1 MPTFRHGK
9 SARFELDNAAG
20 TLVELSDVIED
31 ISFSQSLE
39 TAETTTMGNSAK
51 TYITGLSD
59 ATISVSGKFD
69 ATIDA
74 QINAVQAGLADG
86 TIASSSWTYRAN
98 SGTVGAGNPEYQGEA
113 LITSY
118 EVSASVGDV
127 VTFSLELQVTGAI
140 VRDNTGA

>member
-74 QINAVQAGLADG
+74 QINAIQAGLSDG
-86 TIASSSWTYRAN
+86 TIESSSWTYRAN
-98 SGTVGAGNPEYQGEA
+98 SGAIASTNPEYQGEA

-140 VRDNTGA
+140 VRDTDA

>member
-20 TLVELSDVIED
+20 TLVELSSVIED

-39 TAETTTMGNSAK
+39 TAETTAMGNSAK
-51 TYITGLSD
+51 EYIVGLSD

-69 ATIDA
+69 ATVDA
-74 QINAVQAGLADG
+74 QINAIQAGLSDG
-86 TIASSSWTYRAN
+86 TVTSSSWTYRAN
-98 SGTVGAGNPEYQGEA
+98 SGAIASTNPEYQGEA

-140 VRDNTGA
+140 VRDITP

>member
-9 SARFELDNAAG
+9 SARFELDSAAG
-20 TLVELSDVIED
+20 SLVNISDVIED
-31 ISFSQSLE
+31 IGFSQSLE
-39 TAETTTMGNSAK
+39 TAETTTMGSSAK

-59 ATISVSGKFD
+59 ATISISGKFD
-69 ATIDA
+69 STVDA
-74 QINAVQAGLADG
+74 QINAIQAGLADG
-86 TIASSSWTYRAN
+86 TITSSSWTYRAN
-98 SGTVGAGNPEYQGEA
+98 SGAIASTNPEYQGEA

-140 VRDNTGA
+140 ARDVTA

>member
-9 SARFELDNAAG
+9 SARFELDNASG
-20 TLVELSDVIED
+20 TLVALTDVIED

-39 TAETTTMGNSAK
+39 TAETTTMGSSAK

-59 ATISVSGKFD
+59 ATISISGKFD

-74 QINAVQAGLADG
+74 QINAVQAALAAG
-86 TIASSSWTYRAN
+86 TVTSSSWSYRAN
-98 SGTVGAGNPEYQGEA
+98 SGAIAAGNPEYQGEA

-140 VRDNTGA
+140 TRDVTA

>member
-9 SARFELDNAAG
+9 SARFELDNASG
-20 TLVELSDVIED
+20 TLVNISDVIED

-39 TAETTTMGNSAK
+39 TAETTTMGSSAK
-51 TYITGLSD
+51 SYLVGLSD
-59 ATISVSGKFD
+59 ATISISGKFD
-69 ATIDA
+69 GTVDA
-74 QINAVQAGLADG
+74 QINAVQAALSAG
-86 TIASSSWTYRAN
+86 TVTSSSWSYRAN
-98 SGTVGAGNPEYQGEA
+98 SGTIAAGNPEYQGEA

-140 VRDNTGA
+140 TRDVTP

>member
-20 TLVELSDVIED
+20 TLVNLSDVIED
-31 ISFSQSLE
+31 ISFSRSLE

-51 TYITGLSD
+51 SYITGLSD

-69 ATIDA
+69 GTIDA
-74 QINAVQAGLADG
+74 QINAIQAGLSDG
-86 TIASSSWTYRAN
+86 TVTSSSWTYRAN
-98 SGTVGAGNPEYQGEA
+98 SGTVASTNPEYQGEA

-140 VRDNTGA
+140 VRDVTP

>member
-9 SARFELDNAAG
+9 SARFELDNASG
-20 TLVELSDVIED
+20 TLVALTDVIED

-39 TAETTTMGNSAK
+39 TAETTTMGSSAK
-51 TYITGLSD
+51 SYITGLSD
-59 ATISVSGKFD
+59 ATISISGKFD

-74 QINAVQAGLADG
+74 QINAVQAALAAG
-86 TIASSSWTYRAN
+86 TVTSSSWTYRAN
-98 SGTVGAGNPEYQGEA
+98 SGAIAVGNPEYQGEA

-140 VRDNTGA
+140 TRDTTA

>member
-74 QINAVQAGLADG
+74 QINAVQAGLSNG

-140 VRDNTGA
+140 LRDTDA

>member
-20 TLVELSDVIED
+20 ELVELSDVIED

-74 QINAVQAGLADG
+74 QINAIQAGLSDG

-98 SGTVGAGNPEYQGEA
+98 SGAIASTNPEYQGEA

-140 VRDNTGA
+140 VRDTDA

>member
-20 TLVELSDVIED
+20 TLVDLSDVIED
-31 ISFSQSLE
+31 ISFSRSLE

-51 TYITGLSD
+51 SYITGLSD

-74 QINAVQAGLADG
+74 QINAVQAGLSDG
-86 TIASSSWTYRAN
+86 TITSSSWTYRAN

-140 VRDNTGA
+140 VRDVTA

>member
-20 TLVELSDVIED
+20 SLVDLSSVIED

-39 TAETTTMGNSAK
+39 TAETTAMGSSAK
-51 TYITGLSD
+51 SYIVGLSD

-74 QINAVQAGLADG
+74 QINAVQAALSAG
-86 TIASSSWTYRAN
+86 TVTSSSWTYRAN
-98 SGTVGAGNPEYQGEA
+98 SGTIASTNPEYQGEA

-127 VTFSLELQVTGAI
+127 VTFSLELQVTGVI
-140 VRDNTGA
+140 TRDVTP

>member
-9 SARFELDNAAG
+9 SARFELDNAAN

-86 TIASSSWTYRAN
+86 TITSSSWTYRAN
-98 SGTVGAGNPEYQGEA
+98 SGIVGAGNPEYQGEA

>member
-9 SARFELDNAAG
+9 SAYFAMDNESGSITDISAYA
-20 TLVELSDVIED
+20 ED

-39 TAETTTMGNSAK
+39 TAETTTFGSSAK
-51 TYITGLSD
+51 SYLTGLSD

-69 ATIDA
+69 ATLDA
-74 QINAVQAGLADG
+74 TINALQGALSAG
-86 TIASSSWTYRAN
+86 TTASVSWAYRAN
-98 SGTVGAGNPEYQGEA
+98 NGAVATSNPEYQGEA

-127 VTFSLELQVTGAI
+127 ITFSLELQVTGAI
-140 VRDNTGA
+140 VRDVTP

>member
-20 TLVELSDVIED
+20 TLVNLSDVIED
-31 ISFSQSLE
+31 ISFSRSLE

-51 TYITGLSD
+51 SYITGLSD

-74 QINAVQAGLADG
+74 QINAVQAGLSDG
-86 TIASSSWTYRAN
+86 TITSSSWTYRAN

-140 VRDNTGA
+140 VRDIEA